1 MAEEKCTF
9 GELFVKT
16 IDENGEEHFKPIQIS
31 TCIFPED
38 EDCSFDLDET
48 VAEYD
53 LEEVKALCGKTL
65 REKYF
70 LEGMVA
76 AYEKVLCIYGVYDED
91 DE

>member
-1 MAEEKCTF
+1 MADGKCTF
-9 GELFVKT
+9 GEIFIKT
-16 IDENGEEHFKPIQIS
+16 VDENGEEHFKPLRIS
-31 TCIFPED
+31 DCIIPKD
-38 EDCSFDLDET
+38 EDCSFDLDEA

-53 LEEVKALCGKTL
+53 MAEVKALCARTL

-76 AYEKVLCIYGVYDED
+76 AYSKVLGIDDADD

>member
-1 MAEEKCTF
+1 MAEDKCTF
-9 GELFVKT
+9 GEIFIKT
-16 IDENGEEHFKPIQIS
+16 IDENGEEHFKPLQIS

-38 EDCSFDLDET
+38 EDCSFDLDEA

-65 REKYF
+65 REKYY
-70 LEGMVA
+70 LLGMCQ
-76 AYEKVLCIYGVYDED
+76 AYENVLGIADENE

>member
-1 MAEEKCTF
+1 MADEKNTF

-16 IDENGEEHFKPIQIS
+16 VDENGEEHFKPLRLDD
-31 TCIFPED
+31 CIIPKD
-38 EDCSFDLDET
+38 EDCSFDLDEA

-76 AYEKVLCIYGVYDED
+76 AYEKVLDIYDEGE

>member
-1 MAEEKCTF
+1 MADEKNTF

-16 IDENGEEHFKPIQIS
+16 VDENGEEHFKPIQIS
-31 TCIFPED
+31 AYIFPED
-38 EDCSFDLDET
+38 EDCSFDLDEA

-70 LEGMVA
+70 LEGMVH
-76 AYEKVLCIYGVYDED
+76 AYERVLLIDFDDDED
-91 DE
+91 E